1 MKSKNLLCITF
12 LLLITFVSNF
22 CDANEPSSFKREF
35 NPNGRLSGKVVL
47 ITGSACGIGK
57 AHAMLFASEG
67 AKVVVTTRRK
77 REEGQNVVN
86 EIADLGGEAIF
97 IKLDVRNEK
106 DWQHAIDKTVKRFG
120 KLDILVNNAGISL
133 AKTIEETTLDEWNEV
148 IDTNATG
155 AFLGMK
161 HAIRI
166 MKNSQTPC
174 SIINISSIDALIGE
188 SVLPA
193 YCASKGAMT
202 SLTKATA
209 LSCAEAGYK
218 IRVNSVHPGY
228 IHTELAEKEA
238 LDSGLTV
245 AEYLIKVSAMH
256 PIGHIGR
263 PVDVAYTSLYLASDE
278 SVWVTGT
285 EAVVDGGYLAR

>member
-1 MKSKNLLCITF
+1 MEKQI
-12 LLLITFVSNF
+12 FV
-22 CDANEPSSFKREF
+22 
-35 NPNGRLSGKVVL
+35 
-47 ITGSACGIGK
+47 
-57 AHAMLFASEG
+57 
-67 AKVVVTTRRK
+67 
-77 REEGQNVVN
+77 
-86 EIADLGGEAIF
+86 
-97 IKLDVRNEK
+97 KLDVRHER
-106 DWQHAIDKTVKRFG
+106 DWIHAIEKTLSTYG
-120 KLDILVNNAGISL
+120 SLDILVNNAGVSL
-133 AKTIEETTLDEWNEV
+133 AKTIEETSLNEWNDV

-161 HAIRI
+161 HAISA
-166 MKNSQTPC
+166 MKSSETPC
-174 SIINISSIDALIGE
+174 SIVNISSIDALIGE

-202 SLTKATA
+202 ALTKATA

-238 LDSGLTV
+238 IDSGLTIP
-245 AEYLIKVSAMH
+245 EYLKKVSAMH
-256 PIGHIGR
+256 PIGHIGQ